1 MGLFEHWPYSN
12 FHELNLD
19 WICRFV
25 KKVRDRLDL
34 IDKAVEDAQ
43 DARDKSEEFSL
54 DSEAWAVGTKNGQPV
69 DADAPQHENNS
80 KYWADAAGFQAEI
93 ASDCATNAATEA
105 DNAEAWAK
113 GTKNGVPVGSG
124 DPQYENNAKYWADEA
139 AASAAD
145 TTQAD
150 AAKAWAEQSE
160 AWAVGTKDGVPVGS
174 GDPQYENNSKYYA
187 QQAAGAA
194 TAAVNTAL
202 APVIADVADIKAKAW
217 INFFGVVVS
226 TGVVE
231 KTPINGGNDIPGLFE
246 FTIDD
251 APATPGYSNWGDF
264 QYQPE
269 AWKIVGADSPTDNS
283 VNHIFYPYNYSL
295 GSHNNERIFAIRVWD
310 LSTGTWAVDGTTVSQ
325 FVVYLSQFTNY
336 PYSTH
341 GGRPINS

>member
-1 MGLFEHWPYSN
+1 MGLWEHWPYTN

-34 IDKAVEDAQ
+34 IDKAVADAQ
-43 DARDKSEEFSL
+43 EARDKSEEYSL
-54 DSEAWAVGTKNGQPV
+54 DSEAWAVGTKNGEPV

-80 KYWADAAGFQAEI
+80 KYWAEQAAGSAG
-93 ASDCATNAATEA
+93 EA
-105 DNAEAWAK
+105 KDYADDAK
-113 GTKNGVPVGSG
+113 GYAN
-124 DPQYENNAKYWADEA
+124 DAKGYAEDA

-150 AAKAWAEQSE
+150 AAKAWAQQSE
-160 AWAVGTKDGVPVGS
+160 AWAVGTKDGVAVGI
-174 GDPQYENNSKYYA
+174 DEPQYENNSKYYA
-187 QQAAGAA
+187 QEAAGAA
-194 TAAVNTAL
+194 TAAINTAL
-202 APVIADVADIKAKAW
+202 APVIADIADIKAKAW
-217 INFFGVVVS
+217 INFFGVVVT

-231 KTPINGGNDIPGLFE
+231 KTPINGGSDIPGLFE

-251 APATPGYSNWGDF
+251 APSNPGYENWGDF
-264 QYQPE
+264 EYQPE
-269 AWKIVGADSPTDNS
+269 AWKIVGATSPTDNT
-283 VNHIFYPYNYSL
+283 VNRIFYPYNYSL
-295 GSHNNERIFAIRVWD
+295 GSHNGERIFAVRVWD
-310 LSTGTWAVDGTTVSQ
+310 LTTGTWAVDGTIVSQ